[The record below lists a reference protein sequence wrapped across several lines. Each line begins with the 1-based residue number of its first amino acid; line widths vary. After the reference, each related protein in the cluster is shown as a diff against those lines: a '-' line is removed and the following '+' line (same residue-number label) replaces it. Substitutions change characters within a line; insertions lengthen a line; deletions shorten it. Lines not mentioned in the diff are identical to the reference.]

1 MPSGT
6 LGAGRGGGKLKARS
20 VAMLEFARMSRL
32 RPCAG
37 FLVLLSVWYGT
48 GSAAEPEPGRT
59 LAFARDKG
67 NCLACH
73 VIAGGTQMGDIG
85 PALAEMRERFPDRAR
100 LVAQLWD
107 PGRFNAGSLMPPYGR
122 HEILTRE
129 EIEAVVDFL
138 YTL

>member
-1 MPSGT
+1 
-6 LGAGRGGGKLKARS
+6 
-20 VAMLEFARMSRL
+20 MLRL
-32 RPCAG
+32 RPHVALLALLCGWHAAG
-37 FLVLLSVWYGT
+37 L
-48 GSAAEPEPGRT
+48 AAEPVDGRA

-85 PALAEMRERFPDRAR
+85 PPLVDMRERYPDRAR

-107 PGRFNAGSLMPPYGR
+107 PDRFNPRSLMPPYGR

-129 EIEAVVDFL
+129 EIEAIVDFL
-138 YTL
+138 YSL

>member
-1 MPSGT
+1 
-6 LGAGRGGGKLKARS
+6 
-20 VAMLEFARMSRL
+20 MLRL
-32 RPCAG
+32 RPHVALLALLCGWHAAA
-37 FLVLLSVWYGT
+37 LV
-48 GSAAEPEPGRT
+48 AEPADGRA

-85 PALAEMRERFPDRAR
+85 PPLADMRERYPDRAR

-107 PGRFNAGSLMPPYGR
+107 PDRFNPRSLMPPYGR

-129 EIEAVVDFL
+129 EIEAIVDFL
-138 YTL
+138 YSL